1 MKTLLSCPFLE
12 ERDTD
17 FYAYKIP
24 VFILLVANT
33 FFLFWIMLVFINII
47 IIIVINIVIII
58 VNNAIFT

>member
-1 MKTLLSCPFLE
+1 MQTVLSCPFLE

-33 FFLFWIMLVFINII
+33 VFIAWIMLVNIC
-47 IIIVINIVIII
+47 
-58 VNNAIFT
+58 FTNLPR